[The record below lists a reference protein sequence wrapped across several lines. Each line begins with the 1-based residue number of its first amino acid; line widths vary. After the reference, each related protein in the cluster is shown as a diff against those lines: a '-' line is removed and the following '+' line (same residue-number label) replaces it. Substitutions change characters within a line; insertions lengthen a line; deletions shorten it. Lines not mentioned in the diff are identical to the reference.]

1 MESSSGTDMSFE
13 MFRVASFGQN
23 PLKPVTSIEGISNF
37 APIPS
42 SLMLSKA
49 GFYRDA
55 SSDGDE
61 VRCFS
66 CGLVMENWSAY
77 YGESPFAVHLCRSPE
92 CPFLSCQSVDDTSA
106 ETDVSSPYSTRSLP
120 PLSPELFLTSAE
132 STIVRRQL
140 FPEDDNVRTN
150 DNSLTNAQVQSM
162 IKLPFI
168 PKFGSNSM
176 LFECKRY
183 ATFAAKPCLKAKE
196 LASSGFVMLT
206 DDKIGCVFCG
216 EQTTCPTECT
226 TPVND
231 IHRALNPNCPFFRG
245 FDVSNVSCG
254 LEESMNR
261 DSEHS
266 DSIISSDSDGD
277 NTTSS
282 SVPHMFHNPFFEDF
296 TVRKETFKDW
306 PPQMKPTAQQLT
318 EAGFYYSGTFDK
330 VTCFTCGCSVSKWQT
345 DADALVQHAK
355 HSPSCLYLQQL
366 PQYHDIKQLAMETQ
380 EMTSCEM
387 PTEEGPVSNE
397 SPVKLPFPFKPT
409 VDPSI
414 LTNCQAALSNSYPN
428 YDLLVGWML
437 TTRKEF
443 QLMREMR
450 SNIHSQGVT
459 LGIKDQQI
467 HEHRQQIHEHR
478 QQIHE
483 HRQQIHE
490 HRQQI
495 HEHRQQ
501 IHEHRQQI
509 HHKDQQIHHK
519 DQQIHHKDQQIH
531 HKDQQI
537 HHKDQQLEELS
548 SKDEEISQ
556 LRLRLNLQNQQISQ
570 ITQQKN
576 RLIMNKNELLQVQSG
591 RIDQL
596 EDDNIRMQN
605 LIMQLRRELQASTS
619 RRG

>member
-1 MESSSGTDMSFE
+1 MESSSCADMSLE
-13 MFRVASFGQN
+13 MLRVASFGQN
-23 PLKPVTSIEGISNF
+23 PLKPVTSFEGIANLT
-37 APIPS
+37 PIPS
-42 SLMLSKA
+42 SLKLSKS
-49 GFYRDA
+49 GFYRDP
-55 SSDGDE
+55 SSDGDK

-66 CGLVMENWSAY
+66 CGLVMKDWSAF
-77 YGESPFAVHLCRSPE
+77 YGESPFSVHLCRSPE
-92 CPFLSCQSVDDTSA
+92 CPFLSCQSADDTSA
-106 ETDVSSPYSTRSLP
+106 ETDVSSPYSTRSLT

-140 FPEDDNVRTN
+140 FPEDDNLRTN
-150 DNSLTNAQVQSM
+150 DSSLTNAQVQSM
-162 IKLPFI
+162 LKLPFI
-168 PKFGSNSM
+168 PKFGSNNM
-176 LFECKRY
+176 LFESKRY

-206 DDKIGCVFCG
+206 GDKVRCVFCG
-216 EQTTCPTECT
+216 EQTTCPTAECT
-226 TPVND
+226 TPVKD
-231 IHRALNPNCPFFRG
+231 IHRALSPNCPFFRG
-245 FDVSNVSCG
+245 FDVSNVSCR
-254 LEESMNR
+254 LEELIER

-266 DSIISSDSDGD
+266 DSDTSSDSDED
-277 NTTSS
+277 NNNTTSS
-282 SVPHMFHNPFFEDF
+282 SVPCMFHNPFFEDF

-306 PPQMKPTAQQLT
+306 PPQMNPTAQQLA
-318 EAGFYYSGTFDK
+318 EAGFYYTGTFDK
-330 VTCFTCGCSVSKWQT
+330 VSCFTCGCSLSKWQT

-366 PQYHDIKQLAMETQ
+366 SQYHDIKQLAMETQ

-387 PTEEGPVSNE
+387 PTEDGPVSNE

-414 LTNCQAALSNSYPN
+414 LTNCQAALANSYPN

-459 LGIKDQQI
+459 LKDQHTQIHQQGQQI
-467 HEHRQQIHEHR
+467 HQQG
-478 QQIHE
+478 
-483 HRQQIHE
+483 
-490 HRQQI
+490 
-495 HEHRQQ
+495 
-501 IHEHRQQI
+501 
-509 HHKDQQIHHK
+509 
-519 DQQIHHKDQQIH
+519 QQIH

-548 SKDEEISQ
+548 SKDEEIHQ
-556 LRLRLNLQNQQISQ
+556 LRLELNLQNQQITQQSQQITQ

-576 RLIMNKNELLQVQSG
+576 RLIMNRNELLQVQGG

-605 LIMQLRRELQASTS
+605 LIMQLRRELQVSTS